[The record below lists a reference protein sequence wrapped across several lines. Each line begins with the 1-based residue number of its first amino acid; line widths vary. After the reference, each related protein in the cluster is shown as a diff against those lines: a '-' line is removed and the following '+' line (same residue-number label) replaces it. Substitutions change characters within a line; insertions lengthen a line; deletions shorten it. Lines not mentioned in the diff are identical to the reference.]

1 MSAIQLLEQLGANAS
16 LQTEEAKR
24 ALLALIEKNEIHG
37 QKNEK
42 MWCMM
47 FPEDEQGED
56 DDKDKDKDKDEN
68 EKNGNKPDISAH

>member
-1 MSAIQLLEQLGANAS
+1 M
-16 LQTEEAKR
+16 AK
-24 ALLALIEKNEIHG
+24 
-37 QKNEK
+37 KNEK

-56 DDKDKDKDKDEN
+56 DDKDKDKDEN

>member
-24 ALLALIEKNEIHG
+24 ALLALIENNKIHD
-37 QKNEK
+37 QNEK

-56 DDKDKDKDKDEN
+56 DDKDKDEN